1 MYWCSDVCSS
11 DLVALVNPI
20 FDKHIVPRGI
30 AFVIDIERTAAF
42 GNGAVVDDG
51 HPFGGHALANTAREH
66 AGPFSVEVPFQAM
79 ANRFMEQDPGPAR
92 TDHHR
97 HFTRPGRP
105 GFELG
110 ERLVHGSLYIAAPDL
125 VGEIRDR
132 KSVV

>member
-79 ANRFMEQDPGPAR
+79 ANRFMAQDPGPAR
-92 TDHHR
+92 PEHHS
-97 HFTRPGRP
+97 HFHSRGRT
-105 GFELG
+105 GFECG
-110 ERLVHGSLYIAAPDL
+110 THFVHGHWTIPRQEMLGART
-125 VGEIRDR
+125 E
-132 KSVV
+132 